1 MTKIEIIQRINE
13 LNHEICGL
21 VQLAKQLGNKKPY
34 ENFLIKDRIKLVNNL
49 KKQLDE
55 LETY

>member
-21 VQLAKQLGNKKPY
+21 VQLAKELGNKKPY
-34 ENFLIKDRIKLVNNL
+34 ENFLIKDRIKLVNKL